1 MRRLLLIGIGAGAP
15 ELLTLE
21 AIEAM
26 RQVDVFLVIDKGEA
40 KADLAAFRREVVD
53 RFASQPHR
61 VVEVLDRPRDEGASY
76 EEGVAAWHAQR
87 VSALE
92 DAMAASVGDGE
103 CAAIL
108 VWGDPSLYDS
118 TIRLVEQ
125 LVARGAVELE
135 WSVVPGISSVAL
147 LAARHRIT
155 LNRVGR
161 SVHVTTGRLVREG
174 LPAGLD
180 DVVVLLDGDTA
191 FTTLVGQGYD
201 IYWGAY
207 LGTPD
212 ELLVSGPLG
221 RGRRVHRPDA
231 RRGARSGWAGCST
244 PTCCAGARREPRAG
258 ARWRRAANA
267 TVAWR
272 RSRTAAAM
280 SPGPGGRPSPR
291 VPRSSTMSP

>member
-1 MRRLLLIGIGAGAP
+1 VRRLLLIGIGAGAP

-40 KADLAAFRREVVD
+40 KADLAAFRREVID

-61 VVEVLDRPRDEGASY
+61 VVEVADRPRGDDASY
-76 EEGVAAWHAQR
+76 ETGVATWHAQR
-87 VSALE
+87 GAALE
-92 DAMAASVGDGE
+92 EAMVASVGDGE
-103 CAAIL
+103 CAAVL

-125 LVARGAVELE
+125 LAARGTVELE

-155 LNRVGR
+155 LNRIGR

-212 ELLVSGPLG
+212 ELLVAGPLDDVADSIVQ
-221 RGRRVHRPDA
+221 R
-231 RRGARSGWAGCST
+231 
-244 PTCCAGARREPRAG
+244 RRE
-258 ARWRRAANA
+258 ARQRKGWVFDTYLLRRRQA
-267 TVAWR
+267 
-272 RSRTAAAM
+272 
-280 SPGPGGRPSPR
+280 
-291 VPRSSTMSP
+291 

>member
-15 ELLTLE
+15 GLLTLE

-26 RQVDVFLVIDKGEA
+26 GQVDVFLLIDKGEA
-40 KADLAAFRREVVD
+40 KADLAAYRREVVD
-53 RFASQPHR
+53 RFASRPHR
-61 VVEVLDRPRDEGASY
+61 VIEIPDRPRDDGTSY

-87 VSALE
+87 LSALE
-92 DAMAASVGDGE
+92 EAMATSVGDGE

-125 LVARGAVELE
+125 LVARGTVELE

-174 LPAGLD
+174 VPAGLD

-201 IYWGAY
+201 IFWGAY

-212 ELLVSGPLG
+212 ELLVSGALDE
-221 RGRRVHRPDA
+221 VA
-231 RRGARSGWAGCST
+231 ESIVQT
-244 PTCCAGARREPRAG
+244 RRE
-258 ARWRRAANA
+258 ARQRIGWMFDIYLLRRREA
-267 TVAWR
+267 
-272 RSRTAAAM
+272 
-280 SPGPGGRPSPR
+280 
-291 VPRSSTMSP
+291 

>member
-61 VVEVLDRPRDEGASY
+61 VVEVLDRPRDEGVSY
-76 EEGVAAWHAQR
+76 EEGVAAWHALR

-92 DAMAASVGDGE
+92 GAMTASVGDGE

-125 LVARGAVELE
+125 LVARGTIELE

-212 ELLVSGPLG
+212 ELLVSGSLDEVAESIV
-221 RGRRVHRPDA
+221 R
-231 RRGARSGWAGCST
+231 T
-244 PTCCAGARREPRAG
+244 RRE
-258 ARWRRAANA
+258 ARQRMGWMFDTYLLRRREA
-267 TVAWR
+267 
-272 RSRTAAAM
+272 
-280 SPGPGGRPSPR
+280 
-291 VPRSSTMSP
+291 

>member
-1 MRRLLLIGIGAGAP
+1 VRRLLLIGIGAGAP

-21 AIEAM
+21 AIEAL
-26 RQVDVFLVIDKGEA
+26 RQVDVFLVVDKGED
-40 KADLAAFRREVVD
+40 KADLAAYRRELVE
-53 RFASQPHR
+53 RFAAPPHR
-61 VVEVLDRPRDEGASY
+61 FVEIPERPRDEEASY
-76 EEGVAAWHAQR
+76 EEAVAAWHARR

-92 DAMAASVGDGE
+92 EAMVTSVGDGE

-118 TIRLVEQ
+118 TVRLVEQ
-125 LVARGAVELE
+125 LVARGTVELE

-161 SVHVTTGRLVREG
+161 SVHVTTGRLVRDG
-174 LPAGLD
+174 LPPGLD

-191 FTTLVGQGYD
+191 FTTLIGQGYD

-212 ELLVSGPLG
+212 ELLVAGPLDEVAESIVQ
-221 RGRRVHRPDA
+221 R
-231 RRGARSGWAGCST
+231 
-244 PTCCAGARREPRAG
+244 RRE
-258 ARWRRAANA
+258 ARQRIGWMFDTYLLRRRDA
-267 TVAWR
+267 
-272 RSRTAAAM
+272 
-280 SPGPGGRPSPR
+280 
-291 VPRSSTMSP
+291 

>member
-21 AIEAM
+21 AVEAM
-26 RQVDVFLVIDKGEA
+26 RQVDVFLVIDKGEG

-61 VVEVLDRPRDEGASY
+61 VVDVLDRPRDEGASY

-87 VSALE
+87 LSALE
-92 DAMAASVGDGE
+92 EAMATSVGDGE

-201 IYWGAY
+201 IFWGAY
-207 LGTPD
+207 LGTSD
-212 ELLVSGPLG
+212 EVLVSGALDE
-221 RGRRVHRPDA
+221 VA
-231 RRGARSGWAGCST
+231 ESIVQT
-244 PTCCAGARREPRAG
+244 RRE
-258 ARWRRAANA
+258 ARQRIGWMFDIYLLRRREA
-267 TVAWR
+267 
-272 RSRTAAAM
+272 
-280 SPGPGGRPSPR
+280 
-291 VPRSSTMSP
+291 

>member
-26 RQVDVFLVIDKGEA
+26 RQVDVFLVIDKGDA
-40 KADLAAFRREVVD
+40 KADLAAFRRGIVD

-92 DAMAASVGDGE
+92 GAMAASVGDGE

-118 TIRLVEQ
+118 TIRLIEQ
-125 LVARGAVELE
+125 LVARGTVELE
-135 WSVVPGISSVAL
+135 WSVVAGISSVAL

-174 LPAGLD
+174 VPAGLD

-201 IYWGAY
+201 IFWGAY
-207 LGTPD
+207 LGTSD
-212 ELLVSGPLG
+212 EVLVSGALDEVAESIVQT
-221 RGRRVHRPDA
+221 RRDA
-231 RRGARSGWAGCST
+231 RQRLGWVFDT
-244 PTCCAGARREPRAG
+244 YLLRRREA
-258 ARWRRAANA
+258 
-267 TVAWR
+267 
-272 RSRTAAAM
+272 
-280 SPGPGGRPSPR
+280 
-291 VPRSSTMSP
+291 

>member
-26 RQVDVFLVIDKGEA
+26 RQVDVFLVIDKGDA
-40 KADLAAFRREVVD
+40 KVDLAAFRRDVVA
-53 RFASQPHR
+53 RYAPQPHR
-61 VVEVLDRPRDEGASY
+61 VVEVLDPPRDEGASY

-92 DAMAASVGDGE
+92 GAMAASVGDGE

-125 LVARGAVELE
+125 LVAHGAVELE

-161 SVHVTTGRLVREG
+161 SVHVTTGRLVQEG

-180 DVVVLLDGDTA
+180 DIVVLLDGDTA

-201 IYWGAY
+201 IFWGAY
-207 LGTPD
+207 LGTSD
-212 ELLVSGPLG
+212 EVLVSGALDEVAESIVQT
-221 RGRRVHRPDA
+221 RRDA
-231 RRGARSGWAGCST
+231 RQRLGWVFDT
-244 PTCCAGARREPRAG
+244 YLLRRREA
-258 ARWRRAANA
+258 
-267 TVAWR
+267 
-272 RSRTAAAM
+272 
-280 SPGPGGRPSPR
+280 
-291 VPRSSTMSP
+291 

>member
-26 RQVDVFLVIDKGEA
+26 RQVDVFLVIDKGDA
-40 KADLAAFRREVVD
+40 KADLAAFRRGIVD

-92 DAMAASVGDGE
+92 DAMVASVGESE

-125 LVARGAVELE
+125 LVERGVVELE

-147 LAARHRIT
+147 LAARHRIA

-212 ELLVSGPLG
+212 ELLVSGVLG
-221 RGRRVHRPDA
+221 DVRDEIARVRSEA
-231 RRGARSGWAGCST
+231 RERKGWMFDT
-244 PTCCAGARREPRAG
+244 YLLR
-258 ARWRRAANA
+258 
-267 TVAWR
+267 R
-272 RSRTAAAM
+272 RS
-280 SPGPGGRPSPR
+280 
-291 VPRSSTMSP
+291 

>member
-1 MRRLLLIGIGAGAP
+1 VRRLLLIGIGAGAP

-21 AIEAM
+21 AVEAM
-26 RQVDVFLVIDKGEA
+26 RQVDVFLVIDKGDA

-53 RFASQPHR
+53 RFALQPHR
-61 VVEVLDRPRDEGASY
+61 VVEIPDRPRDDGASY
-76 EEGVAAWHAQR
+76 DEAVAAWHAQR
-87 VSALE
+87 LSALE
-92 DAMAASVGDGE
+92 EAIAGSVGDRE

-135 WSVVPGISSVAL
+135 WSVVPGISSIAL

-155 LNRVGR
+155 LNQVGR
-161 SVHVTTGRLVREG
+161 SVLVTTGRLVREG

-201 IYWGAY
+201 IFWGAY
-207 LGTPD
+207 LGTPE
-212 ELLVSGPLG
+212 ELLVAGPLDEVAESIVET
-221 RGRRVHRPDA
+221 RREA
-231 RRGARSGWAGCST
+231 RRRMGWMFDT
-244 PTCCAGARREPRAG
+244 YLLRRREA
-258 ARWRRAANA
+258 
-267 TVAWR
+267 
-272 RSRTAAAM
+272 
-280 SPGPGGRPSPR
+280 
-291 VPRSSTMSP
+291 